1 MVSRVSGFKISTEWP
16 IFLRFKSQVQRTG
29 SGGVVHIRCDNTWM
43 TGGTGF
49 CTRSVPVLFCSVP
62 FCSVLFCSALFRSA
76 LFCSVPFCSVP
87 FCSVLFC
94 SVLLCSVLLC
104 SVLACPWSQNQRCIR
119 LASDQNLG
127 QQTNAIQ
134 RSLVDL
140 LAHHRG

>member
-1 MVSRVSGFKISTEWP
+1 MMVSRVSGFKISTEWP

-62 FCSVLFCSALFRSA
+62 FCSVLFCS
-76 LFCSVPFCSVP
+76 VP

-104 SVLACPWSQNQRCIR
+104 SVLFWLALVSKPALHSIGQVSNQNV
-119 LASDQNLG
+119 G
-127 QQTNAIQ
+127 QQTNANQ
-134 RSLVDL
+134 WLLVDL
-140 LAHHRG
+140 LARHQPC